1 MHSDNV
7 VVALQPIGT
16 GRSFREYDH
25 DKTQD
30 TSSCRLVLPFD
41 SEYSFLIKVTDD
53 VRRRVVVTI
62 DGQDAFDLI
71 VDKGTSVIERFQDSD
86 KRFKF
91 VRADNPAVSDP
102 TSSYNGKICVKVC
115 REVPHYMTKMLEHLW
130 REPRVY
136 RGPSNPYDGMGTWIG
151 DPLPWHHGMNH
162 LSSQDYVGGL
172 TLGASAMFC
181 STDSTPRG
189 IEKCAGEIG
198 ATVEGS
204 KSDQV
209 FGSTAWRGDDKPYS
223 FFNFIVRGK
232 ETKAGYCSECGEK
245 LALNAK
251 FCSHC
256 GTRV

>member
-7 VVALQPIGT
+7 VVALQPVGN

-41 SEYSFLIKVTDD
+41 SEYSFLIKVNDD
-53 VRRRVVVTI
+53 TRRRVVVTI
-62 DGQDAFDLI
+62 DGQDAFDL
-71 VDKGTSVIERFQDSD
+71 VVSKGTSVIERFQDSD

-91 VRADNPAVSDP
+91 VPVSNPAVSDP
-102 TSSYNGKICVKVC
+102 TSDYNGRICVKVC
-115 REVPHYMTKMLEHLW
+115 REVPHYMAKILHDHLW

-136 RGPSNPYDGMGTWIG
+136 RSPSNPYDTWIG
-151 DPLPWHHGMNH
+151 DPMPWHHGINH
-162 LSSQDYVGGL
+162 ISSQEYIGGL
-172 TLGASAMFC
+172 TLGANAMFC

-189 IEKCAGEIG
+189 LTGDVG

-209 FGSTAWRGDDKPYS
+209 FHSTEWRGDDMPYS
-223 FFNFIVRGK
+223 FFNFLVRGK
-232 ETKAGYCSECGEK
+232 EKKVGYCSECGEK